1 PWRMRHDRRRDGTSD
16 VHRADL
22 AGFVYWHRLD
32 DRRVASL
39 ALTVAGF
46 ILEDRPHRAHHKL
59 IVEPGCAGV
68 AEQQASSGHRR
79 GPVMQVPPLEFAQ
92 EWYGDSGS
100 IRYLGQRQPGCATG
114 ATNIR
119 DGNGLRITRVDG
131 DRQEIRARRIERAG
145 QDQRL
150 D

>member
-1 PWRMRHDRRRDGTSD
+1 QRERGTRTRRTRNRPPSRLPRRPWRMRHDRRRDGTSD

-68 AEQQASSGHRR
+68 PEQPASRGHRR
-79 GPVMQVPPLEFAQ
+79 GA
-92 EWYGDSGS
+92 
-100 IRYLGQRQPGCATG
+100 
-114 ATNIR
+114 
-119 DGNGLRITRVDG
+119 
-131 DRQEIRARRIERAG
+131 EIE
-145 QDQRL
+145 
-150 D
+150 